1 VFSSF
6 EISLCHCCI
15 AQLKTAHSCYKEA
28 PSAAKEVS
36 FESEKK
42 KMAPKR
48 DMVSGPILPIG
59 AVAPKRDMVGGPI
72 LPIGAIKNGK
82 WLSSE
87 QAIWMIEMRPVEIFI
102 KNTMD
107 HDQSITV
114 AIDNTTTTNS
124 IKEVIAGEFGIP
136 PDRQVLKQVMKD
148 GILMKS
154 EIEDGDTL
162 WVEDKYDTLTCEPA
176 DAEPK
181 SSNSNTSANDNN
193 NKGYKGNNGVIGRG
207 NKEHQGLKRMRS
219 SRF

>member
-1 VFSSF
+1 
-6 EISLCHCCI
+6 
-15 AQLKTAHSCYKEA
+15 
-28 PSAAKEVS
+28 
-36 FESEKK
+36 
-42 KMAPKR
+42 MAPKR
-48 DMVSGPILPIG
+48 DMS
-59 AVAPKRDMVGGPI
+59 GGPI
-72 LPIGAIKNGK
+72 LPIGAKNGQ

-87 QAIWMIEMRPVEIFI
+87 QAIRMIEMRPVEIFI
-102 KNTMD
+102 KNTRD
-107 HDQSITV
+107 YDQSIKV

-176 DAEPK
+176 DAEAK

-219 SRF
+219 SQF